1 MSQDFKNDPEHFATI
16 IVTNVLSGLMALH
29 DAGYIH
35 RDIDPSNIMLTA
47 EGRIKLIDY
56 GIAKQMSSLTTNDKS
71 LTVAG
76 SFMGK
81 PEYASPELVL
91 GDVKHQNQTTD
102 IYAMGILLYHC
113 IIGHPPFEGPRHE
126 VLDKQMKSKLPLGK
140 IKNTGLRKIIATAC
154 EKKQELRYQSSAQ
167 MRVALEN
174 LGGSKMAMTKKTK
187 MTIIAA
193 CVTLI
198 VALGAI
204 TLVVKHKQDV
214 ANEKAEMAKIE
225 QQQTEMK
232 AELEAKLDDATRL
245 LKAGMDKENDNYEQL
260 LIKAYNAFTDAET
273 TAQKNSADNTQLK
286 AIAEKKKTV
295 VEALNSAAK
304 ELSQQV
310 VALEELGETEL
321 AATYKDRVNKINEF
335 QTKIK

>member
-1 MSQDFKNDPEHFATI
+1 
-16 IVTNVLSGLMALH
+16 
-29 DAGYIH
+29 
-35 RDIDPSNIMLTA
+35 
-47 EGRIKLIDY
+47 
-56 GIAKQMSSLTTNDKS
+56 
-71 LTVAG
+71 
-76 SFMGK
+76 
-81 PEYASPELVL
+81 
-91 GDVKHQNQTTD
+91 
-102 IYAMGILLYHC
+102 
-113 IIGHPPFEGPRHE
+113 
-126 VLDKQMKSKLPLGK
+126 
-140 IKNTGLRKIIATAC
+140 
-154 EKKQELRYQSSAQ
+154 
-167 MRVALEN
+167 
-174 LGGSKMAMTKKTK
+174 MAMTKKTK

-232 AELEAKLDDATRL
+232 AELDAKLDDATRL